1 MVGQRGSSVTIQ
13 SEGPR
18 KRSIVQLENGARI
31 DDLYELQD
39 TIHDGG
45 EQSMLHVAVDR
56 KTRKKVVVKRQ
67 LKRRLRSANQ
77 DSFRTVTTRMLN
89 MAHENVIS
97 IIECYEDKEYFYT
110 VLESCHGGDLFD
122 FVQIIGSEAMQPKE
136 LESLVRAV
144 MFEVL
149 QSLFGLHEQGLVHKD
164 VKLENVML
172 KEPAS
177 PRSPKRPGQ
186 RLERENS
193 SKPAQLKLVDFDFTD
208 DLSPKATAVVGTDG
222 YIAPEVYLGHC
233 EPKSDV
239 YSAGVIMYTLMTKRF
254 PYSRS
259 LFDDKPGEN
268 YIGSPKMQEIYDKM
282 KANPVKWQEPVWTS
296 LPEAKDF
303 CARLLKFD
311 VEERYSAEAA
321 LNDNWFADFAGTAYD
336 SAETGDEPVY
346 FSKSAYFC
354 SCLRKR

>member
-177 PRSPKRPGQ
+177 PYRQ
-186 RLERENS
+186 RDR
-193 SKPAQLKLVDFDFTD
+193 
-208 DLSPKATAVVGTDG
+208 
-222 YIAPEVYLGHC
+222 
-233 EPKSDV
+233 
-239 YSAGVIMYTLMTKRF
+239 
-254 PYSRS
+254 
-259 LFDDKPGEN
+259 
-268 YIGSPKMQEIYDKM
+268 
-282 KANPVKWQEPVWTS
+282 
-296 LPEAKDF
+296 
-303 CARLLKFD
+303 
-311 VEERYSAEAA
+311 
-321 LNDNWFADFAGTAYD
+321 D
-336 SAETGDEPVY
+336 SAWREKTAASQPN
-346 FSKSAYFC
+346 
-354 SCLRKR
+354 